1 MLLLGHQGCQL
12 VSLKGS
18 VRLRALEREDDVHSA
33 GELLTHRPN
42 CALAMT
48 LDSKVQKKVWRRKFK
63 ETKEETANSSSTGD
77 CERNEDRVFS

>member
-48 LDSKVQKKVWRRKFK
+48 LDSKV
-63 ETKEETANSSSTGD
+63 
-77 CERNEDRVFS
+77 